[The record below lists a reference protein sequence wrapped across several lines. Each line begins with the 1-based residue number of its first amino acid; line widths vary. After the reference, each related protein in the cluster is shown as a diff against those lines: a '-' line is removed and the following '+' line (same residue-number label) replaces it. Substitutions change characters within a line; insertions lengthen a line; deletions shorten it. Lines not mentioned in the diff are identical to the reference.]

1 MPAFPLILIVEDD
14 EDDRQ
19 FIREAFEDD
28 DLNCELV
35 FATDG
40 SLALDLLITSDRLPT
55 LMLLDINMP
64 RMNGF
69 DLLERVRS
77 SVRLRRLPVIMF
89 STSNSAETI
98 ASAYD
103 RGANSFIPKPSNYL
117 DFTRVLG
124 EVRRYWIQLSR
135 VPDHSRLI

>member
-35 FATDG
+35 FAADG